1 MARDRVVGRDRVM
14 GRNSASGG
22 SRLRRAPRSRSRS
35 TTAPSACLGCGL
47 MGSTLMRSLQKY
59 YLLTE
64 GTFGYCRQK
73 KYNIYI
79 YIYICIS
86 AEAGRRGAPRAARRR
101 VPERAWIL
109 CRGGCSGSGGQWIGV
124 VLYSKL
130 VYNVM

>member
-79 YIYICIS
+79 YIYIYIYVSVPKLDVVARRGQRGGACPSAPGYS
-86 AEAGRRGAPRAARRR
+86 AEGGAVDR
-101 VPERAWIL
+101 
-109 CRGGCSGSGGQWIGV
+109 GCSGLG
-124 VLYSKL
+124 
-130 VYNVM
+130 